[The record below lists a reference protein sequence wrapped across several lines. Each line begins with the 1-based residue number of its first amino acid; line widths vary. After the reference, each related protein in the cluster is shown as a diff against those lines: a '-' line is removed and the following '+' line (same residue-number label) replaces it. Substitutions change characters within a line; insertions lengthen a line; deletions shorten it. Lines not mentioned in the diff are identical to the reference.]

1 MTVAQSTLDKIIN
14 LAKVKVEASNKEPAM
29 PHGGWAVIKTSSL
42 GPAGKREEPDGFFV
56 TVTEAHL
63 YIEAL
68 ECLENDQA
76 VEHLTSVT
84 LRAALN
90 AHRLESGIGDAV
102 LARQLEDELHDSGV
116 GSVEARRGA
125 VLEDGGDGLV
135 GDPGLFRGG
144 LVDRPDV
151 FSAGLTGGGQ
161 DGEGL
166 DAGRQEGVVAGIA
179 AQSCQGAAGPALL
192 RIAASLRATPP
203 REVSISSQM
212 ACPAASMLSREA

>member
-1 MTVAQSTLDKIIN
+1 M
-14 LAKVKVEASNKEPAM
+14 
-29 PHGGWAVIKTSSL
+29 
-42 GPAGKREEPDGFFV
+42 

-84 LRAALN
+84 LRVALS

-135 GDPGLFRGG
+135 GDSGLFDRR
-144 LVDRPDV
+144 LVDGPDV
-151 FSAGLTGGGQ
+151 MPAGLASGGQ
-161 DGEGL
+161 DGQGL
-166 DAGRQEGVVAGIA
+166 DASGQGGLSKRAYPPSPAIA
-179 AQSCQGAAGPALL
+179 PAAWGLF
-192 RIAASLRATPP
+192 RIAA
-203 REVSISSQM
+203 
-212 ACPAASMLSREA
+212 